1 MVLGRIQ
8 RHGETHTLARR
19 CEQMAGITAMCL
31 DWRAKF
37 MAARHLK
44 TWHTKAIHASIAA
57 FCTMKFHLDHAK
69 ANENE

>member
-1 MVLGRIQ
+1 
-8 RHGETHTLARR
+8 
-19 CEQMAGITAMCL
+19 MAGITAMCL